1 MRINL
6 RWILGATISVLPVLA
21 FADTG
26 GLTKRKRPYLVTAAS
41 AAIVAAAALT
51 PAAGGYSATST
62 SGTTVSQLTV
72 TGTTALASQSGTA
85 TDGLTNEAIPNFVAH
100 QPKNPNLNHV
110 SAAGVPSASTA
121 IVGGQLDGFGGF
133 KGLNHRDQ
141 RRAGTDEYLNT
152 QFSLEPPDQGL
163 CVGNGTVLEPV
174 NDALRVFDSSG
185 SALSAPTALNQ
196 FFNLKPAFTRSTPA
210 VFGDFVSD
218 PKCYFD
224 AADQRWFVTA
234 LQIGLDPATGNFAP
248 PTHLEIAVSQSAD
261 PTGSWTLFSIDT
273 TDDGSNGTP
282 SHVNCPCF
290 GDQPLIGADANG
302 FYVSTNEYGLGGGFP
317 FNGAQVYAVSKQAL
331 ESGSDGRVVH
341 INAGL
346 ALLPAGGLAF
356 SIQPATAPGAAGN
369 ELANGGTEYF
379 VSDLDFTAAPA
390 LGTRANRLAVWAL
403 TNTQSLNDR
412 NPSVSL
418 SDVVINSELYVQ
430 PPNAEQRPGALFLGS
445 ILHNPLSL
453 IAGNDD
459 RMNQVVFAD
468 GKLWTAVNT
477 ALQTPNVPT
486 RVVTAYFIVAPS
498 DPAGTLSAR
507 VVKQGYVAAG
517 QQNLLDPAIG
527 VTAKG
532 QVCITFTLVGPDF
545 FPSAAYASID
555 AVNGVGAIHI
565 AAAGQGPEDGS
576 PAITRSGATSLRG
589 GATPPRSPVGAA
601 WGLPPSTTHTPRPT
615 ARTP

>member
-51 PAAGGYSATST
+51 PAAGGNSATST
-62 SGTTVSQLTV
+62 SGTTVRQLTV

-100 QPKNPNLNHV
+100 QPKNPNLTHAA
-110 SAAGVPSASTA
+110 AAGLPPASNA

-133 KGLNHRDQ
+133 NGLNHRDQ
-141 RRAGTDEYLNT
+141 RRAGTDQYLNT
-152 QFSLEPPDQGL
+152 QFSLEPPDQVL
-163 CVGNGTVLEPV
+163 CVGNGFVLETV
-174 NDALRVFDSSG
+174 NDAVRVFDSSG
-185 SALSAPTALNQ
+185 SAISAPTGLNQ
-196 FFNLKPAFTRSTPA
+196 FFNLIPAFTRSNPA

-234 LQIGLDPATGNFAP
+234 LQIGLDPTTANFVP
-248 PTHLEIAVSQSAD
+248 PTHLEHAVSPSAG
-261 PTGSWTLFSIDT
+261 PTGSWNLFSIDT

-282 SHVNCPCF
+282 SHANCPCF

-302 FYVSTNEYGLGGGFP
+302 FYITTNEYGLGAGFP

-331 ESGSDGRVVH
+331 ESGSGGKVVH
-341 INAGL
+341 INAGPYL
-346 ALLPAGGLAF
+346 SAAGGLAF

-379 VSDLDFTAAPA
+379 MSDLDFTAAPA

-403 TNTQSLNDR
+403 TNSQSLKDR
-412 NPSVSL
+412 NPSVTL
-418 SDVVINSELYVQ
+418 SDVVIDSELYVQ
-430 PPNAEQRPGALFLGS
+430 PPNAQQKPGALYLGS

-468 GKLWTAVNT
+468 GKLWAGVNT
-477 ALQTPNVPT
+477 ALQTPNGPT
-486 RVVTAYFIVAPS
+486 RVGTAYFIVGPS
-498 DPAGTLSAR
+498 DPAGSLSA
-507 VVKQGYVAAG
+507 VFVKQGYVAAG
-517 QQNLLDPAIG
+517 QQKPPFPSIG
-527 VTAKG
+527 V
-532 QVCITFTLVGPDF
+532 
-545 FPSAAYASID
+545 AA
-555 AVNGVGAIHI
+555 
-565 AAAGQGPEDGS
+565 
-576 PAITRSGATSLRG
+576 SGK
-589 GATPPRSPVGAA
+589 
-601 WGLPPSTTHTPRPT
+601 
-615 ARTP
+615 

>member
-26 GLTKRKRPYLVTAAS
+26 GLPKRERPDLVTAAW
-41 AAIVAAAALT
+41 AAIVSAAAPT

-85 TDGLTNEAIPNFVAH
+85 TDGLTHEAIPTFGAH
-100 QPKNPNLNHV
+100 QPKKPKLNVV
-110 SAAGVPSASTA
+110 SGGGGPSASNA
-121 IVGGQLDGFGGF
+121 IGGGQLDGFGGF
-133 KGLNHRDQ
+133 NGLNHRDQ
-141 RRAGTDEYLNT
+141 RRAGTDQYLTT

-163 CVGNGTVLEPV
+163 CVGNGFVLETV

-196 FFNLKPAFTRSTPA
+196 FFNLIPAFTRSNPA

-234 LQIGLDPATGNFAP
+234 LQIGLDPSTANFVP
-248 PTHLEIAVSQSAD
+248 PTHLEIAVSQTAD
-261 PTGSWTLFSIDT
+261 PTGSWNLFSIDT

-282 SHVNCPCF
+282 SHANCPCF

-331 ESGSDGRVVH
+331 ESGSGGKVVH

-346 ALLPAGGLAF
+346 SLLPAGGLAF
-356 SIQPATAPGAAGN
+356 SIPPATAPGAAGN

-379 VSDLDFTAAPA
+379 VSDLDFTAAPPLA
-390 LGTRANRLAVWAL
+390 TRADRLAAGAP
-403 TNTQSLNDR
+403 TNNPPLSDP
-412 NPSVSL
+412 NPSVTL
-418 SDVVINSELYVQ
+418 SGVVIDSEVSVQ
-430 PPNAEQRPGALFLGS
+430 PPNAQQKPGDLYLGS

-459 RMNQVVFAD
+459 RM
-468 GKLWTAVNT
+468 L
-477 ALQTPNVPT
+477 
-486 RVVTAYFIVAPS
+486 
-498 DPAGTLSAR
+498 
-507 VVKQGYVAAG
+507 
-517 QQNLLDPAIG
+517 
-527 VTAKG
+527 
-532 QVCITFTLVGPDF
+532 
-545 FPSAAYASID
+545 
-555 AVNGVGAIHI
+555 
-565 AAAGQGPEDGS
+565 
-576 PAITRSGATSLRG
+576 
-589 GATPPRSPVGAA
+589 PR
-601 WGLPPSTTHTPRPT
+601 
-615 ARTP
+615 